1 MCFVKANKNH
11 LKEEWTIN
19 KRAELD
25 YLQETTN
32 SKRGQWFLVQKVS
45 FYI

>member
-1 MCFVKANKNH
+1 VFVKANKNH
-11 LKEEWTIN
+11 LKEEWTIS
-19 KRAELD
+19 KCAKLD

-32 SKRGQWFLVQKVS
+32 SRRGQWFLVQKVS